1 MPLFMRLSAAEFN
14 MPVSSKNL
22 VLSLTALA
30 MALALP
36 ACGGHKVRVKAAV
49 EAGEYATAPLPLK
62 DYEPLSLVFAKSTFN
77 AESKNSPALLYHELM
92 VKAHAL
98 GAHDIINVKIEAV
111 TNCEKDGDK
120 NSCTVTRYGSALAIK
135 YTKAIESAAP
145 QAAGAAKLKDDS
157 GWANVE

>member
-1 MPLFMRLSAAEFN
+1 MS
-14 MPVSSKNL
+14 NL
-22 VLSLTALA
+22 VKICLIVSALSLTA
-30 MALALP
+30 
-36 ACGGHKVRVKAAV
+36 CGGHQLRVKAAV

-62 DYEPLSLVFAKSTFN
+62 DYEPISLVFAKSTFN

-145 QAAGAAKLKDDS
+145 QAAGAAKIKDDS
-157 GWANVE
+157 GWVKVE